1 MAAKTLHNEVQLGRS
16 ESQGCFALMKWI
28 HYISLKEDP
37 RYVSSNH
44 HPTLSSLRG
53 RHVRV

>member
-16 ESQGCFALMKWI
+16 ESQGCFALTKWI
-28 HYISLKEDP
+28 HYISSKEDP
-37 RYVSSNH
+37 QYVSSNH